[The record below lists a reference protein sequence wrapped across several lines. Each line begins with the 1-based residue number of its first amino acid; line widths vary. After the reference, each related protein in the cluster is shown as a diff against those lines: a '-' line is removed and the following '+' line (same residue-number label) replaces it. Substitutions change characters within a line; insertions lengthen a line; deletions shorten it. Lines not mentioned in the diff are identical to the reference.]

1 MQTAEIRKCQTG
13 LKIFQNFHRS
23 NLQTLTCLFATN
35 RTGMFS
41 VTGWSRNSFRTAEF
55 SWSRS
60 SVADESTTQT
70 MTWIFFTNSF
80 QYFLHNSD
88 PPTTNKIIETIFEEV
103 IHDHIRIERVCV
115 CVCVFLKTESRITSI
130 SLAKYVADRKTLAFG
145 FVHDIL
151 ILVHVNSIPIYRIP
165 LI

>member
-1 MQTAEIRKCQTG
+1 MQTAEIRQCQTG
-13 LKIFQNFHRS
+13 LKRFQNSHRS

-103 IHDHIRIERVCV
+103 THDHIRIESVCV
-115 CVCVFLKTESRITSI
+115 CVPEDWIP
-130 SLAKYVADRKTLAFG
+130 
-145 FVHDIL
+145 H
-151 ILVHVNSIPIYRIP
+151 HVNFVSQIRGGPKNLGFRVCSRYFNMSRETCACEFHTDI
-165 LI
+165 